1 MQASIKTALLTGSQR
16 LIGSASS
23 QLDSEVLLAHVL
35 KKDRSYLRAWPERVL
50 TQEEYKAFI
59 QLINQRL
66 KGQPIAYL
74 LGEKEFWSRSFSVS
88 PEVLIPRPETELLIE
103 IIQQTFQPEQPLS
116 ILDLGTGSGAI
127 AITLAGEFTNA
138 DIIAIDQSATA
149 LSVAQ
154 LNARRHNAQHIQFI
168 CSDWF
173 EKLPAISFD
182 LIVSNPPY
190 ICSSDPHLQQG
201 DVRFEPSTALTSKQH
216 GLHDIKHIISKSA
229 SFLNPNGY
237 LLLEHGYQQGN
248 DVKNLLDLAGFK
260 CCQQFQDL
268 QGHCRATIGQK
279 NNHSK
284 EQ

>member
-35 KKDRSYLRAWPERVL
+35 KKDRSYLRAWPEREL

-103 IIQQTFQPEQPLS
+103 IIQQTFQPEQSLS

-127 AITLAGEFTNA
+127 AITLAGGFTNP
-138 DIIAIDQSATA
+138 
-149 LSVAQ
+149 
-154 LNARRHNAQHIQFI
+154 I
-168 CSDWF
+168 CCTI
-173 EKLPAISFD
+173 E
-182 LIVSNPPY
+182 
-190 ICSSDPHLQQG
+190 CS
-201 DVRFEPSTALTSKQH
+201 TS
-216 GLHDIKHIISKSA
+216 
-229 SFLNPNGY
+229 
-237 LLLEHGYQQGN
+237 
-248 DVKNLLDLAGFK
+248 
-260 CCQQFQDL
+260 
-268 QGHCRATIGQK
+268 
-279 NNHSK
+279 
-284 EQ
+284 